1 MKTTVLVG
9 PSCSGK
15 TSFAKMLEIV
25 GWERI
30 VTYTTRPARPG
41 EVNGVDYNF
50 VSRELF
56 DQLQHNEFFL
66 ETRSSTKADEGLV
79 SYGTPLCGFEARSEN
94 PRVVVLDPLGALA
107 AYNSG
112 APVRII
118 WLDTPKWTR
127 VERALRRGDNPEEI
141 KRRMDSDEREF
152 ADFEKYGIHDLR
164 VGPSTSQFFQVL

>member
-15 TSFAKMLEIV
+15 TSFAKVLEIV

-30 VTYTTRPARPG
+30 ITYTTRPARTS
-41 EVNGVDYNF
+41 EVNGVDYHF

-56 DQLQHNEFFL
+56 DQLQHNGFFL
-66 ETRSSTKADEGLV
+66 ETRSHNKADEGLV
-79 SYGTPLCGFEARSEN
+79 SYGTPSLRFGEHTEN
-94 PRVVVLDPLGALA
+94 PRVIVLDPFGALA

-112 APVRII
+112 TPVRII

-127 VERALRRGDNPEEI
+127 TERALRRGDNPEEI
-141 KRRMDSDEREF
+141 KRRLDSDERDF

-164 VGPSTSQFFQVL
+164 VGPSTSQLFQVL

>member
-30 VTYTTRPARPG
+30 ITYTTRPARQG
-41 EVNGVDYNF
+41 EVNGVDYHF

-56 DQLQHNEFFL
+56 DQLEHNGFFL
-66 ETRSSTKADEGLV
+66 ETRSRAKADEGFV
-79 SYGTPLCGFEARSEN
+79 SYGTPTFGSN
-94 PRVVVLDPLGALA
+94 DKTPQVVVLDPLGALA

-112 APVRII
+112 TPVLII
-118 WLDTPKWTR
+118 WLDTPKQTC

-141 KRRMDSDEREF
+141 KRRMDVDELEF
-152 ADFEKYGIHDLR
+152 QRFEKYGIHDLR

>member
-15 TSFAKMLEIV
+15 TSFAKMLEIA

-30 VTYTTRPARPG
+30 ITYTTRPARSD
-41 EVNGVDYNF
+41 EVDGVDYHF

-56 DQLQHNEFFL
+56 DQLEHNGFFL
-66 ETRSSTKADEGLV
+66 ETRSHTKADEGFV
-79 SYGTPLCGFEARSEN
+79 SYGTPTFGSDDKTSQ
-94 PRVVVLDPLGALA
+94 VVVLDPLGALA

-112 APVRII
+112 TPVRII
-118 WLDTPKWTR
+118 WLDTPKGTR
-127 VERALRRGDNPEEI
+127 TERALRRGDNPEEI
-141 KRRMDSDEREF
+141 KRRLDADERDF

-164 VGPSTSQFFQVL
+164 VGPSTSQLFQVL

>member
-30 VTYTTRPARPG
+30 ITFTTRPARSD
-41 EVNGVDYNF
+41 EVDGVDYHF
-50 VSRELF
+50 VGRQLFEELRR
-56 DQLQHNEFFL
+56 NEFFL
-66 ETRSSTKADEGLV
+66 ETRSYVRADEGLV
-79 SYGTPLCGFEARSEN
+79 SYGTPTFGSN
-94 PRVVVLDPLGALA
+94 DKTPQVVVLDPLGALA

-112 APVRII
+112 TPVLII
-118 WLDTPKWTR
+118 WLDTPKQTC

-141 KRRMDSDEREF
+141 KRRMDTDELEF
-152 ADFEKYGIHDLR
+152 QKFEKYGIHDLR
-164 VGPSTSQFFQVL
+164 VGPSTSQFLHGV